1 MVDAAADLAQ
11 PSPDLPPDVFDGA
24 PADLSPDLAR
34 VANSSPDT
42 AADLAPDLAV
52 DYGPSVCGNGV
63 LEGDEGCDDG
73 NEIDDDACT
82 NDCTLPKCGDGITQ
96 PNEDCDDGNSS
107 AEDRCTPECHWVPFK
122 QIVGSVGVWALR
134 TNGMLSSF
142 NDTAV
147 LPTDRFSS
155 IAPNRCGIRLDGSI
169 RCWGYLVNSPSGSF
183 KQMDAGNDFA
193 CAVRSD
199 GALACWG
206 SPGLPE
212 LTPPAGTFKKVA
224 AGNQGV
230 CALRSDGQVL
240 CWGRDPRIT
249 TGVPTGSFA
258 DISVGGGGC
267 ATDSQGAVTCWGIS
281 NPTAPGG
288 PGPVH
293 GVVVGY
299 CWACG
304 IRPDGTPVCW
314 HDPVDPGRCS
324 AREGAVGVPVYL
336 QLAAGGC
343 GIREGGTIAC
353 GLPGTISEVLSP
365 TARPFRSTSIVAG
378 PYQYSQGSSYLRQDG
393 VPLGVPW
400 GGPPPTG
407 PFSELASTGA
417 VGTVPSKAMSCAV
430 GAGANGGAL
439 TCWNAGAGV
448 PSGPHHGLVA
458 GAYHLCALD
467 QEGNAHCWQSVPPEM
482 PPSPPGVLD
491 APPGPFV
498 RLTAGRHHTCG
509 LRPDGTV
516 ACWGR
521 TGFAVSSAPGSYV
534 ELEPPPPGQ
543 FVEVAAGFST
553 TCARRA
559 AGNIVCWGAGR
570 VADAVAPARL
580 AHLSVADERACGLDG
595 AGEIHCWG
603 DVAGWHYFPPGP
615 FQRLSVGQFNI
626 CAQRR
631 NGQFMCFEDWG
642 PTING
647 DTPL

>member
-1 MVDAAADLAQ
+1 MSPLKFSARAALLVLCLGGCRQSGPLTPAQMVDAAADLAQ

-155 IAPNRCGIRLDGSI
+155 IAPNRCGIRLDGAI

-212 LTPPAGTFKKVA
+212 LTPPAGTFQKVA

-267 ATDSQGAVTCWGIS
+267 ATDSQGAVTCWGIP

-304 IRPDGTPVCW
+304 PTERPSAGTTPSTRAAAPPARAPWGCRSTSSS
-314 HDPVDPGRCS
+314 PPAAAGS
-324 AREGAVGVPVYL
+324 AREARSP
-336 QLAAGGC
+336 AGSPAPSPRSSRRRRGPSA
-343 GIREGGTIAC
+343 RPRSW
-353 GLPGTISEVLSP
+353 PGPTS
-365 TARPFRSTSIVAG
+365 TARARA
-378 PYQYSQGSSYLRQDG
+378 
-393 VPLGVPW
+393 
-400 GGPPPTG
+400 
-407 PFSELASTGA
+407 
-417 VGTVPSKAMSCAV
+417 
-430 GAGANGGAL
+430 
-439 TCWNAGAGV
+439 
-448 PSGPHHGLVA
+448 
-458 GAYHLCALD
+458 
-467 QEGNAHCWQSVPPEM
+467 
-482 PPSPPGVLD
+482 
-491 APPGPFV
+491 
-498 RLTAGRHHTCG
+498 
-509 LRPDGTV
+509 
-516 ACWGR
+516 
-521 TGFAVSSAPGSYV
+521 
-534 ELEPPPPGQ
+534 
-543 FVEVAAGFST
+543 
-553 TCARRA
+553 TCARMAYPWASPGAVPHRPVPSPSWRA
-559 AGNIVCWGAGR
+559 RAPWGR
-570 VADAVAPARL
+570 CRRRPCPARWEP
-580 AHLSVADERACGLDG
+580 AQTGGPSP
-595 AGEIHCWG
+595 AGT
-603 DVAGWHYFPPGP
+603 PGP
-615 FQRLSVGQFNI
+615 ACPPV
-626 CAQRR
+626 
-631 NGQFMCFEDWG
+631 
-642 PTING
+642 PT
-647 DTPL
+647 TA